1 MLDSRKLSLAR
12 SHSAMLR
19 RIVPSAIMITAATH
33 SARLKKHDVAHM
45 CLSTST
51 RLGASTGIIP
61 WFAYLRAAAG
71 VGSRC

>member
-1 MLDSRKLSLAR
+1 MLC
-12 SHSAMLR
+12 
-19 RIVPSAIMITAATH
+19 RIVSSAIMITAATH
-33 SARLKKHDVAHM
+33 SARFKKHDVADM
-45 CLSTST
+45 GLAIRT